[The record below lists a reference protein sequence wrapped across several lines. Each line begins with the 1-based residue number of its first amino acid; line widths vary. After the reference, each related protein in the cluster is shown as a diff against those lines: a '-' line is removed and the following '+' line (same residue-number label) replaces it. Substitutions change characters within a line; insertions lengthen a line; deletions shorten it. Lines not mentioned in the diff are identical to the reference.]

1 MKSDNFSIYAR
12 LRSFRFAWNGI
23 RIMLY
28 REHNAR
34 VHLVA
39 TIAVA
44 LMAIVF
50 GVTRQELL
58 ALLFAVGFVWM
69 AELLNTCVEKLSD
82 FISRDRHPEIGF
94 IKDMAAGAVLV
105 AAVTALATG
114 AIVFIP
120 KLMAG

>member
-1 MKSDNFSIYAR
+1 
-12 LRSFRFAWNGI
+12 
-23 RIMLY
+23 MLY